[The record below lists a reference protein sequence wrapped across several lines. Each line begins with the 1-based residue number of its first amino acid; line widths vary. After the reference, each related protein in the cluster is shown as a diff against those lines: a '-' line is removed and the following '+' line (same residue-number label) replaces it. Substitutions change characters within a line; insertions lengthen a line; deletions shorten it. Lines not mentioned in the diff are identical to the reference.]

1 MSDVSYHR
9 ERAKVNINKAVEFEQ
24 AENYQEA
31 FNSYLQVLDCF
42 KSMIKCKNSYLRNE
56 KKIFTSSNIGYEKA
70 IRFNFHTLMLIYPFI
85 YLSKLSEKNY
95 F

>member
-1 MSDVSYHR
+1 MRYIYNLIIIKSRVSAVMSDVSYHR

-42 KSMIKCKNSYLRNE
+42 KSMIKCKNPYLR
-56 KKIFTSSNIGYEKA
+56 S
-70 IRFNFHTLMLIYPFI
+70 
-85 YLSKLSEKNY
+85 
-95 F
+95 